1 MALTEER
8 VLAEVTWL
16 VEADTMQVRW
26 DNNILRDGARIYRV
40 PHRVDEVKPASG
52 TPLETEMVPGTQL
65 FVPGRLDGS
74 FKGRNSFPAELVV
87 I

>member
-40 PHRVDEVKPASG
+40 PHRKAYSKNQKQEFADEVAGATKYLTAAG
-52 TPLETEMVPGTQL
+52 W
-65 FVPGRLDGS
+65 
-74 FKGRNSFPAELVV
+74 
-87 I
+87 